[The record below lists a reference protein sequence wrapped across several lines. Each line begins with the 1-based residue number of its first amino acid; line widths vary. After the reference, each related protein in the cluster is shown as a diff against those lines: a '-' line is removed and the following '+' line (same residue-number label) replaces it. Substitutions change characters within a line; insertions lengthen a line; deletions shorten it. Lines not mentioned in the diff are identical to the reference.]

1 MADKLK
7 DLILVS
13 KLAKAT
19 ETAINL
25 SSQTAHGDVAPQEIN
40 PKGPTIEGAKI
51 ASKRKKQYRRSLGL
65 GEELHSQE
73 VASGSH
79 GSPVWTVRSHH
90 VAFAAQ
96 KDISLGSYDTLHIVS
111 EGSLSKKKRL
121 ASNSF
126 TKVPHYGESDVT
138 DVLCDVPVT
147 ISLGLSRGKEILG
160 AQTKEVVP
168 DNMTDEC
175 IGSTHNVN
183 SLPPSCHEGSS
194 SSGKKGFKRMRGG
207 CICCYTCCSWSIQNM
222 RHSSRKNYY
231 LFSSNPGK
239 TSISGAFTAIAGM
252 RIYTYLH
259 LKQQS
264 SKAPRQAS
272 SLPKSKLSK
281 ANGSIHEGNYG
292 SESV

>member
-1 MADKLK
+1 MGL
-7 DLILVS
+7 
-13 KLAKAT
+13 
-19 ETAINL
+19 
-25 SSQTAHGDVAPQEIN
+25 HRG
-40 PKGPTIEGAKI
+40 
-51 ASKRKKQYRRSLGL
+51 RSLGL

-79 GSPVWTVRSHH
+79 GSPVGTVRSHH

-160 AQTKEVVP
+160 AQTKEVVL

-175 IGSTHNVN
+175 IGTTHNVN
-183 SLPPSCHEGSS
+183 SLPPSCHKGSS
-194 SSGKKGFKRMRGG
+194 SSGKKGFKRMRGVRPRG
-207 CICCYTCCSWSIQNM
+207 CSNMNGVGQQDAVRPVITPEQNGWLCLPFT
-222 RHSSRKNYY
+222 RDEIEGA
-231 LFSSNPGK
+231 LFQMFPTKSPILK
-239 TSISGAFTAIAGM
+239 TEYQAHCFHRLGAI
-252 RIYTYLH
+252 L
-259 LKQQS
+259 
-264 SKAPRQAS
+264 
-272 SLPKSKLSK
+272 
-281 ANGSIHEGNYG
+281 
-292 SESV
+292 